1 MQLKKSSVS
10 GQSDVDKKNEGYR
23 LLLLCIDQL
32 QMISH
37 ELLLLIVT
45 IALQYAM
52 INIVH
57 ALTMT
62 FLSNGFH
69 WLC

>member
-1 MQLKKSSVS
+1 MYRSTA
-10 GQSDVDKKNEGYR
+10 DDKPRIAIAN
-23 LLLLCIDQL
+23 
-32 QMISH
+32 
-37 ELLLLIVT
+37 T